1 MWNPRIWDLGNL
13 DLDVYREF
21 YRKIGIT
28 EETLTVLSVDWD
40 THFKYFS
47 GKLTQSWDAAELSK
61 SSVDSYH
68 GEFSSFRFWEYD
80 WPKCYNIFVLR
91 QQARG
96 RTNDSMFAYS
106 IRYHKPKKL
115 SKIINVRLL
124 NYQLLLSGKNS
135 WQLVIS
141 LLHDLLR
148 SPWLLVLIIELK
160 LSIWGTFWRINS
172 VLVTKQSLQRNNS
185 CRKMWCEQSV
195 W

>member
-28 EETLTVLSVDWD
+28 EETLTVFSVDWD

-47 GKLTQSWDAAELSK
+47 GKLTQLWDAAELSK

-68 GEFSSFRFWEYD
+68 GGFNSFRFWEYD
-80 WPKCYNIFVLR
+80 WPKCYNIFVLMQR
-91 QQARG
+91 ARG

-106 IRYHKPKKL
+106 SRYHKSIKL

-124 NYQLLLSGKNS
+124 NYQLLFTSHLSAR
-135 WQLVIS
+135 VIS
-141 LLHDLLR
+141 LQALFRHEDWIY
-148 SPWLLVLIIELK
+148 SSK
-160 LSIWGTFWRINS
+160 CASYG
-172 VLVTKQSLQRNNS
+172 QLQFYDQH
-185 CRKMWCEQSV
+185 E
-195 W
+195 